1 MNLQF
6 FAKRLGYT
14 LFMLVFI
21 ITINFLLFRLM
32 PGDPLSTLS
41 KNC

>member
-6 FAKRLGYT
+6 CQTLGYT

-21 ITINFLLFRLM
+21 ITINFLLFRLILR
-32 PGDPLSTLS
+32 P
-41 KNC
+41 